1 MLTTSS
7 HPPDL
12 GHSWQAMLGEVT
24 KQGAFELLDT
34 YYDLGGNFIDT
45 ANSYHS
51 GESEEWLGEWLESTG
66 RREEMVIA
74 TKYSM
79 NSKVGQSVQ
88 KSNFGGTGTK
98 SMNNAIS
105 DSLKRLRTEYV
116 DIVRGIPAITRSAGS
131 SLLTVWLQ
139 LFVHVWDYATGI
151 PELMQ
156 SLNNLVAQGKVLYL
170 GVSNTPAWVVV
181 KANAYA
187 RQHGLRPFSVY
198 QGAYS
203 AQTRDMEREIIPMCA
218 DEGMAILAFRVLGG
232 GYFKT
237 PGSVPE
243 EKGRNAAFTKVGRE
257 ERVSAVLDK
266 VGARHGVPLTSVAL
280 AYAMQKV

>member
-1 MLTTSS
+1 
-7 HPPDL
+7 
-12 GHSWQAMLGEVT
+12 MLGEVT

-266 VGARHGVPLTSVAL
+266 VGARRGVPLTSVAL